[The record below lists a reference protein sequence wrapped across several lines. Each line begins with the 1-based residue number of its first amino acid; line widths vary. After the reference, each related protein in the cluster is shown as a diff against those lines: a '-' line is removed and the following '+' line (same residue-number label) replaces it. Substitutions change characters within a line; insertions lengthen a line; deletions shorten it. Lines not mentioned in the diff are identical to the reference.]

1 MSLTMSKQ
9 AWGLLITL
17 SAMWGASF
25 LFIEMALLSMGPI
38 TLVFFRVLIG
48 AATLGLVL
56 LVTNKHI
63 PTNFA
68 FWRDSFV
75 MGFLNN
81 AIPFTFIAYGQV
93 SITGGMASIIN
104 ANTAF
109 FGVMAAA
116 IFLVNERLTFTRL
129 CGVLIGVSGV
139 VIVMGPAELLTL
151 DVTSLGQ
158 LAVILATLS
167 YALASVW
174 GRLRLQGYDG
184 TITAFGMTS
193 CATVLLAIIML
204 MTDGIPSFEIT
215 ARLWIVAIGLGVIG
229 TALAYM
235 VYFKLLALAGA
246 SNLMLVTIIVPI
258 FAVSL
263 DAVIL
268 SQWVSVTDLLG
279 FVVIAVG
286 LLIMDGRLSGLFY
299 RKT

>member
-1 MSLTMSKQ
+1 MSLTMTKQ
-9 AWGLLITL
+9 AWGLLMAL

-56 LVTNKHI
+56 IVTKRAV
-63 PTNFA
+63 PTHLS
-68 FWRDSFV
+68 FWRDSFM

-109 FGVMAAA
+109 FGVIAAA
-116 IFLVNERLTFTRL
+116 IFLANERLTKARIS
-129 CGVLIGVSGV
+129 GVLIGVSGV
-139 VIVMGPAELLTL
+139 VIVMGPAELLSL
-151 DVTSLGQ
+151 DLTSLGQ
-158 LAVILATLS
+158 LAVIIATLS

-174 GRLRLQGYDG
+174 GRLHLQGYDS
-184 TITAFGMTS
+184 IVTAFAMTF
-193 CATVLLAIIML
+193 CASIMLAIVML
-204 MTDGIPSFEIT
+204 LTDGMPSFALT
-215 ARLWIVAIGLGVIG
+215 TQLWVVAIGLGVIG

-235 VYFKLLALAGA
+235 VYFKLLAIAGA

-263 DAVIL
+263 DAAIL
-268 SQWVSVTDLLG
+268 SQWVSISDILG
-279 FVVIAVG
+279 FIVIALG
-286 LLIMDGRLSGLFY
+286 LAVMDGRLLRLFY
-299 RKT
+299 KNR

>member
-9 AWGLLITL
+9 AWGLLLTL

-25 LFIEMALLSMGPI
+25 LFIEMALESMGPI

-56 LVTNKHI
+56 LFTKKQI
-63 PTNFA
+63 PKNLA

-116 IFLVNERLTFTRL
+116 IFLANERLTMARL
-129 CGVLIGVSGV
+129 WGVLIGISGV

-174 GRLRLQGYDG
+174 GRVRLQGYDSI
-184 TITAFGMTS
+184 ITAFGMTTS
-193 CATVLLAIIML
+193 ASVMLAIIMVF
-204 MTDGIPSFEIT
+204 TDGVPTFEVT
-215 ARLWIVAIGLGVIG
+215 ARLWVVAIGLGVIG

-246 SNLMLVTIIVPI
+246 SNLMLVTIIVPV

-263 DAVIL
+263 DAIIL
-268 SQWVSVTDLLG
+268 SQWVSLSDLLG
-279 FVVIAVG
+279 FAVIAAG
-286 LLIMDGRLSGLFY
+286 LVIMDGRASRLFY
-299 RKT
+299 KKT

>member
-9 AWGLLITL
+9 AWGLLMAL

-25 LFIEMALLSMGPI
+25 LFIEMALSSMGPI

-56 LVTNKHI
+56 IVTKRAV
-63 PTNFA
+63 PTHLS

-109 FGVMAAA
+109 FGVIAAA
-116 IFLVNERLTFTRL
+116 IFLANERLTKARIL
-129 CGVLIGVSGV
+129 GVLIGVSGV
-139 VIVMGPAELLTL
+139 VIVMGPAELLSL
-151 DVTSLGQ
+151 DLTSLGQ
-158 LAVILATLS
+158 LAVIIATLS

-174 GRLRLQGYDG
+174 GRLRLQGYDS
-184 TITAFGMTS
+184 IVTAFAMTL
-193 CATVLLAIIML
+193 CASIMLAIVML
-204 MTDGIPSFEIT
+204 LTDGMPSFALT
-215 ARLWIVAIGLGVIG
+215 TQLWVVAIGLGVIG

-235 VYFKLLALAGA
+235 VYFKLLAIAGA

-263 DAVIL
+263 DAAIL
-268 SQWVSVTDLLG
+268 SQWVSFSDILG
-279 FVVIAVG
+279 FIVIALG
-286 LLIMDGRLSGLFY
+286 LAVMDGRLLRLFY
-299 RKT
+299 KNR

>member
-1 MSLTMSKQ
+1 MYLTMSKQ
-9 AWGLLITL
+9 AWGLLLAL

-56 LVTNKHI
+56 IVSKRTV
-63 PTNFA
+63 PTHLS

-109 FGVMAAA
+109 FGVIAAA
-116 IFLVNERLTFTRL
+116 IFLANERLTKARIA
-129 CGVLIGVSGV
+129 GVLIGVSGV
-139 VIVMGPAELLTL
+139 VIVMGPAELLSL
-151 DVTSLGQ
+151 DITSLGQ
-158 LAVILATLS
+158 LAVIIATLS

-174 GRLRLQGYDG
+174 GRLRLQGYDS
-184 TITAFGMTS
+184 IVTAFAMTL
-193 CATVLLAIIML
+193 CASIMLAIIMFF
-204 MTDGIPSFEIT
+204 TEGAPSFALT
-215 ARLWIVAIGLGVIG
+215 TQLWVVAIGLGVIG
-229 TALAYM
+229 TAFAYM
-235 VYFKLLALAGA
+235 VYFKLLAIAGA

-263 DAVIL
+263 DAAIL
-268 SQWVSVTDLLG
+268 SQWVSLSDILG
-279 FVVIAVG
+279 FIVIAFG
-286 LLIMDGRLSGLFY
+286 LAVMDGRLLGVFY
-299 RKT
+299 RNK

>member
-1 MSLTMSKQ
+1 MSLTMTKQ
-9 AWGLLITL
+9 AWGLLMAL

-56 LVTNKHI
+56 IVTKRAV
-63 PTNFA
+63 PTHLS

-109 FGVMAAA
+109 FGVIAAA
-116 IFLVNERLTFTRL
+116 IFLANERLTKARIS
-129 CGVLIGVSGV
+129 GVLIGVSGV
-139 VIVMGPAELLTL
+139 VIVMGPAELLSL
-151 DVTSLGQ
+151 DLTSLGQ
-158 LAVILATLS
+158 LAVIIATLS

-174 GRLRLQGYDG
+174 GRLHLQGYDS
-184 TITAFGMTS
+184 IVTAFAMTF
-193 CATVLLAIIML
+193 CASIMLAIVML
-204 MTDGIPSFEIT
+204 LTDGMPSFALT
-215 ARLWIVAIGLGVIG
+215 TQLWVVAIGLGVIG

-235 VYFKLLALAGA
+235 VYFKLLAIAGA

-263 DAVIL
+263 DAAIL
-268 SQWVSVTDLLG
+268 SQWVSISDILG
-279 FVVIAVG
+279 FIVIALG
-286 LLIMDGRLSGLFY
+286 LAVMDGRLLRLFY
-299 RKT
+299 KNR